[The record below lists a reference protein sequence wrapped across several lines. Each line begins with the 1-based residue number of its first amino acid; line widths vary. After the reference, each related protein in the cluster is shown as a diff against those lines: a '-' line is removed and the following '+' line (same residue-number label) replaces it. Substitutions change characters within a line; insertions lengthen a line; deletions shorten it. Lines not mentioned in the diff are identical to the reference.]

1 MDGTTGS
8 TACDDDPTPTLAVPG
23 FSSCD
28 AAFKCVGLVV
38 VLAVVVSDVP
48 VVPVGGGFFFFGRR
62 FRCGSCVDV
71 AVAVAAVVV
80 VVVVVVEFDTEVAIA
95 SVIPTSGCVF
105 VNDSMVIRT

>member
-38 VLAVVVSDVP
+38 VLAVVASDVP

-62 FRCGSCVDV
+62 FRCGGC
-71 AVAVAAVVV
+71 VAVAAVVV
-80 VVVVVVEFDTEVAIA
+80 TVVVVVVEFDTEVAIA